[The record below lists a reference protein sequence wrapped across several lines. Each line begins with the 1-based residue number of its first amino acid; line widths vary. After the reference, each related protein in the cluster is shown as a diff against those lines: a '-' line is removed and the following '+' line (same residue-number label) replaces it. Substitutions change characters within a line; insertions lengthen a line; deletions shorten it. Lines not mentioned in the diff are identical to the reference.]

1 MSAPHP
7 DDRQDARAAAAW
19 WLNER
24 RSGDMT
30 ADDAAAFEAWIGAD
44 PANREAYQ
52 ALESLWAALGEVAD
66 DPRLMAACE
75 ADARRYRL
83 RGAVRWGAAAA
94 CLLALAGGG
103 RHRPIGPPRP
113 TRRRRG

>member
-1 MSAPHP
+1 MSAPHLH
-7 DDRQDARAAAAW
+7 DRQDARAAAAW

-52 ALESLWAALGEVAD
+52 ALE
-66 DPRLMAACE
+66 
-75 ADARRYRL
+75 RRYDGMCVQENRV
-83 RGAVRWGAAAA
+83 GAFTA
-94 CLLALAGGG
+94 
-103 RHRPIGPPRP
+103 
-113 TRRRRG
+113 